1 MWRLTYRTTLTEC
14 AGYLRVVAHGAYS
27 YGRSKRL
34 LIRVPRELRRRG
46 MSRVLV
52 DFTDVPEAV
61 PDLERAELG
70 ELAAKLYVGIRVAV
84 IDPVEAGD
92 RGIESVALVR
102 GAQMK
107 IFRLESTAI
116 AWLVGD
122 LP

>member
-1 MWRLTYRTTLTEC
+1 VWRLNYRTTFTEC
-14 AGYLRVVAHGAYS
+14 AGYLRVVARGEYS

-34 LIRVPRELRRRG
+34 LIRVPRELRSRG
-46 MSRVLV
+46 LTRVLV
-52 DFTDVPEAV
+52 DFTAVPEPV
-61 PDLERAELG
+61 PDVERAELG
-70 ELAAKLYVGIRVAV
+70 ELAAQLYTGIRVAV

-116 AWLVGD
+116 EWLMGD
-122 LP
+122 RP